1 MESGKCFQ
9 VTVHES
15 RKMVREGNIGDDANI
30 YVPFQKLERY
40 NTRYR
45 HHNISSMAAQ
55 LGNVSLD

>member
-1 MESGKCFQ
+1 
-9 VTVHES
+9 
-15 RKMVREGNIGDDANI
+15 MVREGNIGDDANI